1 MLTDN
6 PNAPLILLVED
17 DDSHADLMKTSLEDA
32 EEEYR
37 QEHAVTLKE
46 ARAAIES
53 LMPDLV
59 LTDYRLPDGDGSEMV
74 AAVNGF
80 CPVILLTSQGNEQVA
95 VDAMK
100 AGMLDYVIKT
110 PAVFSGI
117 VRIVQRGLREWAL
130 LQEQKRAEE
139 ERQRLERH
147 LLHLQ
152 KQESLGTMSG
162 GIAHDFNNLLQ
173 AVLGNLELS
182 LMKLPPDSPVCNLL
196 NRAINAAE
204 RAAKLSGMMLAYS
217 GKGVY
222 SITEQ
227 NLTGLI
233 EKNTSMLAAA
243 ISKCITF
250 DLKLDPTMPLIMAD
264 GDQIRQVLMN
274 LIINASEAIGN
285 TNGLITLSTGTQE
298 FDQKTLNSSRL
309 EEKLAAGRYAWM
321 EVSDSGCGMD
331 EVEKDKLFDPFFTT
345 KFTGR
350 GLGMSAAQGIIR
362 AHKGAILVESSPGAG
377 TTIRVLFPIAA
388 GSQIVQASA
397 AAVADHVSAGDR
409 PASIVLIVDD
419 EEMIREV
426 CTAMLGALDFETV
439 TANDGVEAIR
449 IFRERGELINLVLLD
464 YCMPGMDGIAVFT
477 ELRKIR
483 PDIPVL
489 LASGYSEEEVTE
501 RFKGLGLNGFIQK
514 PFNLKRLEDEVK
526 RVRIAARGDTG
537 HDEYR

>member
-6 PNAPLILLVED
+6 IDAPLILLVED
-17 DDSHADLMKTSLEDA
+17 DKNHAALMRTSLQDA
-32 EEEYR
+32 PEEYR
-37 QEHAVTLKE
+37 LEIAATLCH
-46 ARAAIES
+46 ARAALERQT
-53 LMPDLV
+53 PNLV
-59 LTDYRLPDGDGSEMV
+59 LTDYRLPDGEGSDLLV
-74 AAVNGF
+74 TTKGF
-80 CPVILLTSQGNEQVA
+80 CPVVLMTSQGNEQVA

-100 AGMLDYVIKT
+100 AGVLDYVVKSA
-110 PAVFSGI
+110 AVFSGI
-117 VRIVQRGLREWAL
+117 SRIVQRSLREWAL
-130 LQEQKRAEE
+130 IQEQKRAEV

-147 LLHLQ
+147 LLHIQ
-152 KQESLGTMSG
+152 KLESLGTMSG

-182 LMKLPPDSPVCNLL
+182 LMKLPPDAPVRNLL
-196 NRAINAAE
+196 NQAVNAAE

-233 EKNTSMLAAA
+233 EKNITMLAAA
-243 ISKCITF
+243 ISKSITF
-250 DLKLDPTMPLIMAD
+250 DLKLDQTLPPIMAD

-285 TNGLITLSTGTQE
+285 SNGLISLSTGVRK
-298 FDQKTLNSSRL
+298 FSQKTLDLSRL
-309 EEKLAAGRYAWM
+309 EEKLAAGRYVWL

-331 EVEKDKLFDPFFTT
+331 EETRDKLFDPFFTT

-362 AHKGAILVESSPGAG
+362 AHKGAILVESSPGVG
-377 TTIRVLFPIAA
+377 TIIRVLFPIAA
-388 GSQIVQASA
+388 GAQTEQTSV
-397 AAVADHVSAGDR
+397 AAVVDTVSTCVQ
-409 PASIVLIVDD
+409 PANIVLIVDD

-426 CTAMLGALDFETV
+426 CTAMFGELGFEAV
-439 TANDGVEAIR
+439 TASGGEEALR
-449 IFRERGELINLVLLD
+449 IFRKQGERINLVLLD
-464 YCMPGMDGIAVFT
+464 YCMPGMDSITVFR
-477 ELRKIR
+477 ELRIIR

-514 PFNLKRLEDEVK
+514 PFNLERLEGEVK
-526 RVRIAARGDTG
+526 RVLIK
-537 HDEYR
+537 

>member
-250 DLKLDPTMPLIMAD
+250 DLKLDPTMPPIMAD

-285 TNGLITLSTGTQE
+285 SNGSIILSTGTQE

-439 TANDGVEAIR
+439 TANDGEEAIR
-449 IFRERGELINLVLLD
+449 IFRERGERINLVLLD

>member
-6 PNAPLILLVED
+6 TDAPLILLVED
-17 DDSHADLMKTSLEDA
+17 DKNHAALIKESLQDA
-32 EEEYR
+32 VEEYR
-37 QEHAVTLKE
+37 LEIAVTLNR
-46 ARAAIES
+46 AWAAIERQT
-53 LMPDLV
+53 PDLV
-59 LTDYRLPDGDGSEMV
+59 LTDYRLPDGDGSELV
-74 AAVNGF
+74 ATVNGL
-80 CPVILLTSQGNEQVA
+80 CPVILMTSQGNEKVA

-100 AGMLDYVIKT
+100 AGIQDYVVKT
-110 PAVFSGI
+110 SAVFSGI
-117 VRIVQRGLREWAL
+117 SRIVQRGLREWAL
-130 LQEQKRAEE
+130 IQEQKRAEE

-147 LLHLQ
+147 LLHTR

-182 LMKLPPDSPVCNLL
+182 LMKLPPDAPVRNLL
-196 NRAINAAE
+196 NQAVNAAE

-233 EKNTSMLAAA
+233 EKNITMLTAA
-243 ISKCITF
+243 ISKSITF
-250 DLKLDPTMPLIMAD
+250 DLKLDRTLPSIMAD

-285 TNGLITLSTGTQE
+285 TNGLITLSTGVQE
-298 FDQKTLNSSRL
+298 FDQKVLNSSRL
-309 EEKLAAGRYAWM
+309 EEKLAAGRYVWM

-331 EVEKDKLFDPFFTT
+331 AVARGRLFDPFYTT

-350 GLGMSAAQGIIR
+350 GLGMSAAQGIIC
-362 AHKGAILVESSPGAG
+362 AHKGAILVESSPGVG
-377 TTIRVLFPIAA
+377 TIIRVLFPIAA
-388 GSQIVQASA
+388 GAQTEQTRV
-397 AAVADHVSAGDR
+397 AAVVDTVSTGVQ
-409 PASIVLIVDD
+409 PANIVLIVDD

-426 CTAMLGALDFETV
+426 CTAMFAELGFEAV
-439 TANDGVEAIR
+439 TANGGEEALR
-449 IFRERGELINLVLLD
+449 IFRKQGERINLVLLD
-464 YCMPGMDGIAVFT
+464 YCMPGMDGIAVFR
-477 ELRKIR
+477 ELRIIR

-489 LASGYSEEEVTE
+489 LASGYSAEEVAE

-514 PFNLKRLEDEVK
+514 PFNLKRLGDEVK
-526 RVRIAARGDTG
+526 KVGEGLNILESRI
-537 HDEYR
+537 